1 MRRFEPN
8 GGLALFQFQHWHTS
22 EFCQITWN
30 KEVGLGPVEFQMTTG
45 HLSITNIK
53 YKVISIKICTFS
65 LNLWGVAQVQRYF
78 HSNVSIN
85 NADAAICYEKTLHII
100 NNDTDQLGTI
110 MRVFNII
117 VIKMWHLGLNT
128 IILIWIWSCENL
140 RFGFIQVLVLSHTLL
155 HQNLKRAAR
164 FANEWCSANVS
175 HKIPHQRNGCHVIS
189 AICVRGPGN
198 DSFKL
203 NMWKRAIIS

>member
-1 MRRFEPN
+1 MLKFKGVSTAMSILTMLTLRF
-8 GGLALFQFQHWHTS
+8 AT
-22 EFCQITWN
+22 
-30 KEVGLGPVEFQMTTG
+30 K
-45 HLSITNIK
+45 
-53 YKVISIKICTFS
+53 
-65 LNLWGVAQVQRYF
+65 
-78 HSNVSIN
+78 
-85 NADAAICYEKTLHII
+85 KTLHII
-100 NNDTDQLGTI
+100 DNDENQPGTI
-110 MRVFNII
+110 MRGFNII
-117 VIKMWHLGLNT
+117 VTKMWHLGLNT

-203 NMWKRAIIS
+203 NMWKGQQSPQKNEN